1 MGCERDTGGDVG
13 EMCHASKQPW
23 PRLRVRLPCRP
34 VQSSFPQSQAQGA
47 RPRRRENECGLS
59 LARGLSLD
67 TLYHVFWQHMTR
79 SNVYAV
85 YISTRDPYLH
95 PSTNGSYLPFS
106 IIDTSLHL
114 HPFLPLF
121 FGIARDTSHP
131 PHAVI
136 AVETSILT
144 AKLSRPA
151 SVNSRRPH
159 KPSS

>member
-95 PSTNGSYLPFS
+95 PPTNGSYFPFS
-106 IIDTSLHL
+106 IIDASLHL
-114 HPFLPLF
+114 HSLLPLF
-121 FGIARDTSHP
+121 FEVARDTSRP

-136 AVETSILT
+136 EASILT

>member
-1 MGCERDTGGDVG
+1 VWLVVG
-13 EMCHASKQPW
+13 SWLVARHSL
-23 PRLRVRLPCRP
+23 PRL
-34 VQSSFPQSQAQGA
+34 
-47 RPRRRENECGLS
+47 
-59 LARGLSLD
+59 LAAYDPFKCICSV
-67 TLYHVFWQHMTR
+67 YIHTR
-79 SNVYAV
+79 SVL
-85 YISTRDPYLH
+85 T
-95 PSTNGSYLPFS
+95 TNGSYLPFS

-114 HPFLPLF
+114 HLFLPLF

-136 AVETSILT
+136 KASILT